1 MILAAVSSYKWQR
14 PILKINENDN
24 ENDEEDEEFLAEQLQ
39 ANLFLEDQASS
50 IGINAFFSYFK
61 MFKILINIFF
71 YLKPYQPY

>member
-50 IGINAFFSYFK
+50 IIH
-61 MFKILINIFF
+61 
-71 YLKPYQPY
+71 YQPYQFLRRIL